1 MIEDKELESEFRD
14 EAVIP
19 QKQFF
24 LKRTFTAL
32 KYPNYRLWFWGQ
44 MTSLMGTWMQITA
57 QGFLVYDLTHSPE
70 YLGYVGFAAGIP
82 SWFLMLYGGVIADR
96 FDKRN
101 ILVIT
106 QYAMMALAA
115 VLAVLT
121 FLNII
126 QPWEIILMA
135 FLLGVT
141 NSFDAPSRI
150 SLVNELVPKE
160 DLTNAIALNATLF
173 NTASASGPAIAGIT
187 YALAGPAWCYT
198 INAISFIGVIIALK
212 KMKLRKTVIKTD
224 GRSAFSELKEGI
236 KYILTTPVIRTIIIC
251 VGVMSIFGISVVT
264 LLPAWAVK
272 ILGGDAATN
281 GFLQSARGIGA
292 LAAALTIAT
301 LGRIKYK
308 GKLFTIGFSMFPLI
322 MLAFSFISW
331 LPASLAALFA
341 MGGFLILTMN
351 IANSLVQTLVPD
363 FIRGRV
369 MSVYSLTFFGLMPF
383 GALMMGSFAGKF
395 GEPETILISSIA
407 AFTVSVL
414 IFIFAPYIR
423 KLE

>member
-14 EAVIP
+14 EGVIP

-44 MTSLMGTWMQITA
+44 MTSLFGTWMQITA
-57 QGFLVYDLTHSPE
+57 QGFLIYDLTHSPE

-101 ILVIT
+101 ILILT

-115 VLAVLT
+115 VLAALT

-135 FLLGVT
+135 FLLGVA

-198 INAISFIGVIIALK
+198 FNAVSFIGVIIALK
-212 KMKLRKTVIKTD
+212 KMKLPKAAPKTD
-224 GRSAFSELKEGI
+224 GKSALHELKEAI
-236 KYILTTPVIRTIIIC
+236 KYIASTPVVRTIIIC
-251 VGVMSIFGISVVT
+251 VGVMSIFGISIVT

-292 LAAALTIAT
+292 LTAALVIAS
-301 LGRIKYK
+301 LGRFRFK
-308 GKLFTIGFSMFPLI
+308 GKLLTFGFSLFPLF
-322 MLAFSFISW
+322 MFAFSFIRW
-331 LPASLAALFA
+331 IPGSLLALFV
-341 MGGFLILTMN
+341 MGGFVILTMN
-351 IANSLVQTLVPD
+351 IANSLVQTHVPD

-369 MSVYSLTFFGLMPF
+369 MSVYSLTFFGLMPV
-383 GALMMGSFAGKF
+383 GSLMMGSFAGSF
-395 GEPETILISSIA
+395 GEPETIVIASIA
-407 AFTVSVL
+407 AFTVAVL
-414 IFIFAPYIR
+414 VFIFAPYIR